1 MKSLFILLL
10 LSAGLAISARAQQ
23 PSAREQVKDLPPL
36 PRGQQ
41 VCVLGNVA
49 KPTAITVKGTIS
61 LMQAIRAAG
70 GPTPNTS
77 NRVHI
82 FRRRPGGY
90 IDVIRVKDLKAVAKG
105 RATDVMLYPEDVV
118 QVLSRNKRMLIPIQR
133 DVPCD
138 SSVLVLFRMPRL

>member
-1 MKSLFILLL
+1 MKSLFILFL

-23 PSAREQVKDLPPL
+23 PSAPEQVKDLPPL

-49 KPTAITVKGTIS
+49 KPTAITVEGTLS

-70 GPTPNTS
+70 GPTPNMS

-82 FRRRPGGY
+82 FRRRPGGFLG
-90 IDVIRVKDLKAVAKG
+90 VIQVKDLKAVAKG
-105 RATDVMLYPEDVV
+105 RATDVLLYPEDVV
-118 QVLSRNKRMLIPIQR
+118 QVLSRSKRTLIPLQR

-138 SSVLVLFRMPRL
+138 SRVLVLLLMPRM